1 LNQGIAMTLGLES
14 AELPA
19 DAVEVGRIADAWGIK
34 GWFKVLPYSASPEAL
49 FSSKRWFLQPAERG
63 AKTFVGTVLLKI
75 KEAKDH
81 SDAVVAT
88 SNDIPDRNA
97 AELLKGARIFV
108 SRASFPTPETDEYYW
123 VDLIGLAVVNREGV
137 DLGHVRE
144 LLHTGPQTVL
154 VLAYEEDAKPK
165 ERMIPFVSAYIDTV
179 DLAGRRITV
188 DWQADY

>member
-1 LNQGIAMTLGLES
+1 MTLGLES

-19 DAVEVGRIADAWGIK
+19 DAIEVGRIADAWGIK

-63 AKTFVGTVLLKI
+63 AKTFSGTVLLKV
-75 KEAKDH
+75 KEAKEH
-81 SDAVVAT
+81 SDSVVAT
-88 SNDIPDRNA
+88 SAEVPDRNA

-123 VDLIGLAVVNREGV
+123 VDLIGLDVVKREGV
-137 DLGHVRE
+137 ALGAVRE

-154 VLAYEEDAKPK
+154 VLAYEEEGKAK

-179 DLAGRRITV
+179 DLAGRRITA
-188 DWQADY
+188 DWQPDY